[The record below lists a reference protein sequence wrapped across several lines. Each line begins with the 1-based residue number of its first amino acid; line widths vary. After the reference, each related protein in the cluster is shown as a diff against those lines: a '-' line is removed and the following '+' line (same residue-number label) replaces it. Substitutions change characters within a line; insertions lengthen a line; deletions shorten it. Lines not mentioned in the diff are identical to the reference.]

1 MKKLFGIFFLA
12 ILCATVFA
20 QIPTVLTLA
29 PDARSTGMGNLGVAT
44 SPDINS
50 QHFNVAKYA
59 FSQTQKSGVSFSY
72 SPWLH
77 ALSDD
82 MSVLYLSGFGKIG
95 NGHYLSGSVS
105 YFAAGKFILTDG
117 TTTVTQSP
125 AEWAVDVGYS
135 RQLSP
140 YFSMGL
146 AFRYVSAIYAER
158 GMLSVMSAGAF
169 AADAGFY
176 FRIPVERQFLS
187 AGLQLAN
194 IGSKLNIGNNETAF
208 LPMALRLGVHYEMN
222 FQEIHA
228 LGFGVEANKPL
239 VPEDDAG
246 AGVFAGMVKSFG
258 NSFSEITFGFGGE
271 YTWNHLLAARAG
283 YLYNHEQ
290 YGGRAHFSFGAG
302 ISYHRLLFDASYWLP
317 ASSSNNALSN
327 TFYVTLGYFF

>member
-1 MKKLFGIFFLA
+1 MEKLIGIFFLTV
-12 ILCATVFA
+12 LCAAVFA

-29 PDARSTGMGNLGVAT
+29 PDARSTGMANLGVAT
-44 SPDINS
+44 PPDINS
-50 QHFNVAKYA
+50 QYFNVAKYA
-59 FSQTQKSGVSFSY
+59 FSHTQRGGASFSY

-82 MSVLYLSGFGKIG
+82 MSVLYLSGFGSAG

-117 TTTVTQSP
+117 TATVTQNP

-146 AFRYVSAIYAER
+146 AFRYVSAIYAEQ
-158 GMLSVMSAGAF
+158 GMLSVLSAGAF
-169 AADAGFY
+169 AADVGFY
-176 FRIPVERQFLS
+176 SRIPVARQS
-187 AGLQLAN
+187 VSVGLQIAN
-194 IGSKLNIGNNETAF
+194 IGSKLDIGNDKTAF

-222 FQEIHA
+222 VQDVHA
-228 LGFGVEANKPL
+228 WGFGVEANKPL
-239 VPEDDAG
+239 VPENDAG
-246 AGVFAGMVKSFG
+246 AGVFAGMFKSFG
-258 NSFSEITFGFGGE
+258 NSFSEITFGFGAE
-271 YTWNHLLAARAG
+271 YTWNHLLVARAG

-302 ISYHRLLFDASYWLP
+302 VSYHRLLFDASYWLP
-317 ASSSNNALSN
+317 TSSGNNALSN
-327 TFYVTLGYFF
+327 TFYVTLGYVF